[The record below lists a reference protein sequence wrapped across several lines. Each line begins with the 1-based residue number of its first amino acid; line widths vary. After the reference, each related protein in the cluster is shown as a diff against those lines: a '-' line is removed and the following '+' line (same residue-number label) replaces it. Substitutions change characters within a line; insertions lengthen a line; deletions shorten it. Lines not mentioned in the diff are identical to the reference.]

1 MIKVGILT
9 FHFSD
14 NYGALFQAYALKS
27 FFEHNGCDVNF
38 IDYHPDYIED
48 GGFSWSNPF
57 SRGNVKAL
65 YLAASGIYN
74 KLVTP
79 ACYQYSMDKFRST
92 YLDVGSKKFKEGSS
106 VDEMLKGYDLVVC
119 GSDQIWNPSI
129 QYGVDP
135 VYFFGGSTSLTRKIS
150 YAPSFGSGAVDGIY
164 HKKISDLL
172 EGLDAISIREESGA
186 DFIENIIGRRP
197 VVVPDPTI
205 LNPDFSRIYE
215 EHDVTKSDE
224 PYAFLYYLRTNEGI
238 PEASR
243 YIEDE
248 FGCKIYEVHNPHRR
262 WSGSGE
268 ILYPS
273 PGQWLYLLRN
283 SEIVLTNSFHGV
295 ALSIV
300 NNKRFVYM
308 SIKGS
313 RSKMNARAFNL
324 LKATGLE
331 ANIAYSLEDVQRILT
346 SSIDWVSVNKKVAAM
361 QNVGVGY
368 LNDQIESVKTSF

>member
-1 MIKVGILT
+1 
-9 FHFSD
+9 
-14 NYGALFQAYALKS
+14 
-27 FFEHNGCDVNF
+27 
-38 IDYHPDYIED
+38 
-48 GGFSWSNPF
+48 
-57 SRGNVKAL
+57 
-65 YLAASGIYN
+65 
-74 KLVTP
+74 
-79 ACYQYSMDKFRST
+79 MDKFRST

-135 VYFFGGSTSLTRKIS
+135 VYFFGGSTSIIRKIS
-150 YAPSFGSGAVDGIY
+150 YAPSFGSGAVDGIH
-164 HKKISDLL
+164 HKQISNLI
-172 EGLDAISIREESGA
+172 EGLDAVSIREESGA
-186 DFIENIIGRRP
+186 DFIENIVGFRP

-205 LNPDFSRIYE
+205 LNPDFSGIYE
-215 EHDVTKSDE
+215 EHEAIKSGQ

-243 YIEDE
+243 YIKNA

-262 WSGSGE
+262 WSSSGE

-273 PGQWLYLLRN
+273 PGQWLCLLRD

-300 NNKRFVYM
+300 HNKKFVYM

-324 LKATGLE
+324 LKSTGLE

-361 QNVGVGY
+361 QDAGIDY
-368 LNDQIESVKTSF
+368 LNRQIESVATSF